1 MEKEDRATSDETFM
15 KEALKEAYK
24 AAAKGEVPVG
34 AVVVSNGEVIARGHN
49 LKERLNDPTA
59 HAEMLAL
66 REAALR
72 LGSWRLNG
80 CTLYVTMEPCPMCA
94 GAAIQ
99 GRVQRIVYGAPDP
112 KAGAAGSCV
121 DLLGET
127 CFNHRVEVAGGVLR
141 EKCARLLQEF
151 FRKLRAGEIAVAA
164 PPSEPEEECRPLP
177 NNNTSSQPTP

>member
-1 MEKEDRATSDETFM
+1 M

-34 AVVVSNGEVIARGHN
+34 AVIVAGGEVIARGHN
-49 LKERLNDPTA
+49 LKERLADPTA
-59 HAEMLAL
+59 HAEILAL

-72 LGSWRLNG
+72 LGSWRLND

-112 KAGAAGSCV
+112 RAGAAGSCV
-121 DLLGET
+121 DLLGAT
-127 CFNHRVEVAGGVLR
+127 CFNHRVEVAGGVLG
-141 EKCARLLQEF
+141 EKCTRLVQEF
-151 FRKLRAGEIAVAA
+151 FRKLRSGEVNGTV
-164 PPSEPEEECRPLP
+164 PSPEPEEGCHPP
-177 NNNTSSQPTP
+177 G

>member
-1 MEKEDRATSDETFM
+1 MRRKTLENESRELDEKFM

-24 AAAKGEVPVG
+24 AAAKLEAPVG
-34 AVVVSNGEVIARGHN
+34 AVVTLGDQVIARGHN
-49 LKERLNDPTA
+49 LRERLGDPTA
-59 HAEMLAL
+59 HAEIIAM

-72 LGSWRLNG
+72 LESWRLNE

-99 GRVQRIVYGAPDP
+99 GRVGRIVYGADDP

-127 CFNHRVEVAGGVLR
+127 CFNTQVQVTGGILK
-141 EKCARLLQEF
+141 EKCAYVVQEF
-151 FRKLRAGEIAVAA
+151 FRRLRSGKKSAESPVGDED
-164 PPSEPEEECRPLP
+164 
-177 NNNTSSQPTP
+177 NN

>member
-1 MEKEDRATSDETFM
+1 MSEKDNKERDIKFM
-15 KEALKEAYK
+15 REAVKEAYK
-24 AAAKGEVPVG
+24 AAEKLEVPVG
-34 AVVVSNGEVIARGHN
+34 AVVVEGDQVIARGHN
-49 LKERLNDPTA
+49 LRERLGDPTA
-59 HAEMLAL
+59 HAEILAL

-99 GRVQRIVYGAPDP
+99 GRLDRIVFGAFDP

-127 CFNHRVEVAGGVLR
+127 CFNHQVEVTGGVFE
-141 EKCARLLQEF
+141 EKCVQIVKNF
-151 FRKLRAGEIAVAA
+151 FSKLRSGELSGGTKVEE
-164 PPSEPEEECRPLP
+164 SEEGCYPGPDGE
-177 NNNTSSQPTP
+177 